1 MTRGELRR
9 RWRRRVKDDRAQS
22 YLWSEEDFDAF
33 LDEAIIEAARRA
45 HLIVDSS
52 SNLTQLSLVAG
63 ELSCPLDL
71 RILFVRRARLVIARR
86 KLNPAMTRDLDQ
98 QVPDWESATASS
110 PLVYVP
116 DWQSGALAV
125 WPPSAIDD
133 TLALTVVRE
142 PLAGLSSDTESPE
155 IAPRYHLSL
164 LDWVSYRAY
173 SDQDADGADPKAAAS
188 ALAAFELEFGPR
200 AGAINEAFSLAN
212 YSLDDGDFQ

>member
-9 RWRRRVKDDRAQS
+9 RWRSRVKDTKPQS
-22 YLWSEEDFDAF
+22 YLWSEEDFDTF
-33 LDEAIIEAARRA
+33 LDEAIVEAARRA

-52 SNLTQLSLVAG
+52 SDLTQVSLVAG
-63 ELSCPLDL
+63 ELSCPLDT
-71 RILFVRRARLVIARR
+71 RIIFIRRARLVTARR
-86 KLNPAMTRDLDQ
+86 RLSLALTCDLDQ
-98 QVPDWESATASS
+98 RVPDWESAAASS

-125 WPPSAIDD
+125 WPPSSIDD

-142 PLAGLSSDTESPE
+142 PLAGLESDAESPE

-173 SDQDADGADPKAAAS
+173 SDQDADGADPKAAEK
-188 ALAAFELEFGPR
+188 ALTAFELEFGTR

>member
-86 KLNPAMTRDLDQ
+86 KLNPVMTRDLDQ

>member
-9 RWRRRVKDDRAQS
+9 RWRRRVKDDKPQS

-86 KLNPAMTRDLDQ
+86 KLNPVMTRDLDQ

>member
-9 RWRRRVKDDRAQS
+9 RWRSRVKDIKPQS

-52 SNLTQLSLVAG
+52 SDLTQVTLGAG
-63 ELSCPLDL
+63 ELSCPLDP
-71 RILFVRRARLVIARR
+71 RIIFVRRARLVTARR
-86 KLNPAMTRDLDQ
+86 KLNPALTRDLDQ
-98 QVPDWESATASS
+98 QVPEWESATASS

-142 PLAGLSSDTESPE
+142 PLAGLASDTESPE

-173 SDQDADGADPKAAAS
+173 SDQDADGADPKAAEQ
-188 ALAAFELEFGPR
+188 ALAAFEREFGPR